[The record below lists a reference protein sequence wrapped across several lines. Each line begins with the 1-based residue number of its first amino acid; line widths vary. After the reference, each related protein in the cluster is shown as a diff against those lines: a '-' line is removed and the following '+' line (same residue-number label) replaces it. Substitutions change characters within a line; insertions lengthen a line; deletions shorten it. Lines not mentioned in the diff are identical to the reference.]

1 MRKWIIDFEGFA
13 IVPAED
19 REQAE
24 MLFLEHMAPSTD
36 CPILTDNHVVT
47 NIELYEPE
55 AKQLSMFDEEYGH

>member
-1 MRKWIIDFEGFA
+1 MCKWIIDFEGYA
-13 IVPAED
+13 IVPGNTREEAE
-19 REQAE
+19 ET
-24 MLFLEHMAPSTD
+24 FLLNVVPAD

>member
-13 IVPAED
+13 IILAED
-19 REQAE
+19 KEQAE
-24 MLFLEHMAPSTD
+24 MFFLEHIEPSVD

-55 AKQLSMFDEEYGH
+55 AKQLSMFDTDN